1 MVWLS
6 LCSTAGVTLA
16 IAYLVDSFREISGDA
31 LVTLILIRNT
41 MSFAVSYGITPW
53 LDGLGLQNCFISVA
67 FVALAICSIFLPVIW
82 YGKRLRAAKRESY
95 WNEVKIRIAS
105 KAY

>member
-1 MVWLS
+1 MVGLS

-31 LVTLILIRNT
+31 LVTVILIRNT

-53 LDGLGLQNCFISVA
+53 LDGLGLQNCFVSVA
-67 FVALAICSIFLPVIW
+67 FVALAICGIFVPVVF
-82 YGKRLRAAKRESY
+82 YGKRLRAGKREDY
-95 WNEVKIRIAS
+95 WREVRIRIES